1 MIKSTQKQVET
12 PDNAYAN
19 KYIVLAIV
27 LTGILMSVLDGFMV
41 NIALPGITTHFNVSV
56 AQSQWIITG
65 YLLAMTGL
73 FIFFAKISEYTG
85 KTRLYIAGFTIFTLS
100 SLACGLATTA
110 DHLIAFRIAQG
121 IGASMVA
128 GISGAITFEAFPP
141 QERGRAMGYIAATY
155 GIVALI
161 APSLGGF
168 IVDGFGWQYIFFVNV
183 PIGIILIACAIKYLK
198 IREVTSGSLAV
209 DWAGTATLIAAV
221 VSLML
226 LCSEMANGL
235 AITAASIAW
244 GAIFVLSLIGFLY
257 RESRCA
263 APLLDLSLFN
273 NKKFILPV
281 LSMALSYMA
290 IIIMGVLGPFYLE
303 GALGYNATQVGLLFM
318 LSPLAMIFAAPAG
331 GWLYDR
337 FHWKYT
343 TAAGMLILV
352 VAYLAGGLAFM
363 AMDIGFI
370 IVAFVLRGIGD
381 GVFQST
387 NSAEIMN
394 AVPPEKI
401 AIASSVTSTAGSL
414 ANSLGAVMA
423 SVLLIVGLGMAG
435 YDGAVLMAGPP
446 LLAHTIGI
454 IMLMAGGLCIIA
466 AVLSALRSV

>member
-1 MIKSTQKQVET
+1 MIESTQKQVEV
-12 PDNAYAN
+12 PDNTYAN
-19 KYIVLAIV
+19 KYVVLAIV
-27 LTGILMSVLDGFMV
+27 LVGVLMSVLDGFMV

-56 AQSQWIITG
+56 VHSQWIITG

-73 FIFFAKISEYTG
+73 FIFFAKISEYAG
-85 KTRLYIAGFTIFTLS
+85 KTRLYIAGFTLFTLS

-168 IVDGFGWQYIFFVNV
+168 IVAGFGWQYIFFVNV
-183 PIGIILIACAIKYLK
+183 PIGIILIAGAMKYLK
-198 IREVTSGSLAV
+198 IREVRSRSLV
-209 DWAGTATLIAAV
+209 LDWAGTATLITTV

-235 AITAASIAW
+235 VITATSVAW

-257 RESRCA
+257 RESKCA
-263 APLLDLSLFN
+263 SPLLDISLFN
-273 NKKFILPV
+273 NKKFTLPV
-281 LSMALSYMA
+281 LSMGLSYMA
-290 IIIMGVLGPFYLE
+290 IIILGVLGPFYLE
-303 GALGYNATQVGLLFM
+303 GALGYNAAQVGLLFM
-318 LSPLAMIFAAPAG
+318 LSPLAMMFAAPAG

-337 FHWKYT
+337 FYWKYT

-352 VAYLAGGLAFM
+352 TAYLVGGLAFM

-370 IVAFVLRGIGD
+370 VVAFVLRGIGD

-423 SVLLIVGLGMAG
+423 SVLLIAGLGMAS
-435 YDGAVLMAGPP
+435 YDGAVLTAGPS
-446 LLAHTIGI
+446 LLANIVGI

-466 AVLSALRSV
+466 AALSALRNI